1 MSYSTID
8 IVSLIYSYARAERE
22 KHKREKGVIWVTDL
36 IRCPLKLVFEERY
49 PELALRDVFKPG
61 LIMGNL
67 LHRGL
72 ESLLKDLIQA
82 QGLIVETEVEVSRDV
97 VLNDGTLVY
106 VKGRLDAVISR
117 DIGKVTIEVKTSR
130 SGRNIPQ
137 KHHVDQV
144 RAYNWL
150 TDSIGTVLIYI
161 TPSRITQFFVEDR
174 MDTSEVVSRITSKK
188 APRYS
193 WECTYCAYSV
203 LCPNKVE
210 T

>member
-8 IVSLIYSYARAERE
+8 IVLLMYSYARVERE

-36 IRCPLKLVFEERY
+36 VRCPLKLVFEERY
-49 PELALRDVFKPG
+49 PELALQEIFKPS
-61 LIMGNL
+61 LMIGNL

-72 ESLLKDLIQA
+72 ESLLKDLVQA
-82 QGLIVETEVEVSRDV
+82 QGFTVETEVEVSKDV
-97 VLNDGTLVY
+97 VLDDGTSIY
-106 VKGRLDAVISR
+106 VKGRLDAVLSR
-117 DIGKVTIEVKTSR
+117 DLEKVAIEVKTSR
-130 SGRNIPQ
+130 SDRNIPQ

-150 TDSIGTVLIYI
+150 TDSIGTVLLYI
-161 TPSRITQFFVEDR
+161 TPSRITQFFIEDR
-174 MDTSEVVSRITSKK
+174 MDTAEVVSRITSKK

-193 WECTYCAYSV
+193 WECGYCTYSV
-203 LCPNKVE
+203 MCPNKIE